1 MYFTTGFGKQVDM
14 LRRSMGVSSLRGEVI
29 ANNIAN
35 SDTPNFKRS
44 VVNFESALKRALAS
58 EQVKPFPAL
67 VTDGRHIQFRRPVD
81 WRQVKPAV
89 VWDYLSSSK
98 NNGNNVDIEQESMDQ
113 LHNQMMY
120 TTLAQAVSNAF
131 SQVNIVLR

>member
-1 MYFTTGFGKQVDM
+1 MFFTAGFGRHVEM
-14 LRRSMGVSSLRGEVI
+14 LRRSMGVSALRGEVI

-44 VVNFESALKRALAS
+44 VVNFESALKRALES
-58 EQVKPFPAL
+58 EKVKPFPAL
-67 VTDGRHIQFRRPVD
+67 VTDERHMQFQRPID
-81 WRQVKPAV
+81 WREVKPRV
-89 VWDYLSSSK
+89 VWDYLSTSK
-98 NNGNNVDIEQESMDQ
+98 NNGNNVDIEQESMDE

-131 SQVNIVLR
+131 NQVNIVLR

>member
-1 MYFTTGFGKQVDM
+1 MFFTAGFGRNVEM
-14 LRRSMGVSSLRGEVI
+14 LRRAMGVASLRNEVI

-44 VVNFESALKRALAS
+44 VVNFESALERALAS
-58 EQVKPFPAL
+58 EQVRPFPAL
-67 VTDGRHIQFRRPVD
+67 VASERHMAFRRPID
-81 WRQVKPAV
+81 WREVKPVV
-89 VWDYLSSSK
+89 VWDYLTSGK

-120 TTLAQAVSNAF
+120 TTLAQAASNAF
-131 SQVNIVLR
+131 AQVNIVLR

>member
-1 MYFTTGFGKQVDM
+1 MFYTAGFGRQIEM
-14 LRRSMGVSSLRGEVI
+14 LRRAMGVSSLRGEVI

-44 VVNFESALKRALAS
+44 VVNFESALQRALAS
-58 EQVKPFPAL
+58 ERVRPFPAR
-67 VTDGRHIQFRRPVD
+67 VTDPRHMPFRRPID
-81 WRQVKPAV
+81 WREVKPAV

-120 TTLAQAVSNAF
+120 TTLAQAVSSAF
-131 SQVNIVLR
+131 GQVNIVLR

>member
-1 MYFTTGFGKQVDM
+1 MFYTAGFGRQVEM
-14 LRRSMGVSSLRGEVI
+14 LRRAMGVSSLRGEVI

-44 VVNFESALKRALAS
+44 VVNFESALRRALAS
-58 EQVKPFPAL
+58 ERVRPFPAR
-67 VTDGRHIQFRRPVD
+67 VTDPRHMSFRRPID
-81 WRQVKPAV
+81 WREVKPTV

-120 TTLAQAVSNAF
+120 TTLAQAVSSAF
-131 SQVNIVLR
+131 GQVNIVLR

>member
-1 MYFTTGFGKQVDM
+1 MFFTAGFGRQVEM
-14 LRRSMGVSSLRGEVI
+14 LRRAMSVSSLRGDVI

-44 VVNFESALKRALAS
+44 VVNFESALERAIAS
-58 EQVKPFPAL
+58 EQVRPFPAR
-67 VTDGRHIQFRRPVD
+67 VTDERHMQFRRPID
-81 WRQVKPAV
+81 WREVKPAV

-131 SQVNIVLR
+131 GQVNIVLR